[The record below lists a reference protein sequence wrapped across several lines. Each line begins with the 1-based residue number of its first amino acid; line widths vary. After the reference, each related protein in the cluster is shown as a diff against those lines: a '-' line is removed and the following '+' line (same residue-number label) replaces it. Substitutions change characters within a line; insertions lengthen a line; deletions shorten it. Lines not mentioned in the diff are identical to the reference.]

1 MPKVACTGNYIS
13 GRSTVL
19 RCKKPCPDQ
28 PLAWH
33 FASFIEFQEMLLIFM
48 YAIHPQ
54 RLFDSRPNFVFL
66 WSTYF
71 LVNLFHRIIIN
82 IHSFTCQDTKRVYFV
97 WDISKKLST
106 SKPPMRLPSL
116 MLVVH
121 QNLTLSFIFLLV
133 AFYHFFYFKI
143 FASFEN
149 SVLSILN
156 CKIQSCNTWN
166 LGYFDNF
173 VCIFVIH

>member
-71 LVNLFHRIIIN
+71 LVKLFHRIIIN
-82 IHSFTCQDTKRVYFV
+82 IHSFTRQDTKRVYFV
-97 WDISKKLST
+97 WDVSKKLST

-133 AFYHFFYFKI
+133 AFYHFFTSKFLP
-143 FASFEN
+143 
-149 SVLSILN
+149 LSKTRFWAFQTAKFSHATPEIWVIL
-156 CKIQSCNTWN
+156 II
-166 LGYFDNF
+166 LIAFL
-173 VCIFVIH
+173 